1 MSRPTH
7 FPFGFEGENLSM
19 PCLAMPCHA
28 LPCRRQG
35 MAWQG
40 MAELLVT
47 FFCSAWSIPMTP
59 TLFVGILFPDLEG
72 LVIIGGEQYFLLVAS
87 VSS

>member
-1 MSRPTH
+1 
-7 FPFGFEGENLSM
+7 
-19 PCLAMPCHA
+19 MPCHA
-28 LPCRRQG
+28 FG
-35 MAWQG
+35 KAWQG
-40 MAELLVT
+40 MEELLVT

>member
-1 MSRPTH
+1 
-7 FPFGFEGENLSM
+7 M
-19 PCLAMPCHA
+19 PSARH
-28 LPCRRQG
+28 G
-35 MAWQG
+35 KAWQG
-40 MAELLVT
+40 MEELLVT

>member
-1 MSRPTH
+1 MTATSRPTH
-7 FPFGFEGENLSM
+7 FPFGFEGGNLSM
-19 PCLAMPCHA
+19 PCLAF
-28 LPCRRQG
+28 G
-35 MAWQG
+35 KAWQG
-40 MAELLVT
+40 MEELLVT